1 MPTSAEFAEL
11 FANIKYINADG
22 TEVDTTKTD
31 KRVTV
36 NGIVGL
42 YIESKLNGA
51 RLFFSCSGLGN
62 GRSWDGRGSGG
73 YYWSSTWLSA
83 RYARSLNFRSGG
95 VNPQNYNYRYLG
107 FALRPVQ

>member
-31 KRVTV
+31 KRVSV
-36 NGIVGL
+36 NGVLGL
-42 YIESKLNGA
+42 YLESTINGA
-51 RLFFSCSGLGN
+51 RLFFSCSGYGFGRTWLYRGSLGYFWSSSFSSAR
-62 GRSWDGRGSGG
+62 GARGLSFGSGG
-73 YYWSSTWLSA
+73 VFPQFNFN
-83 RYARSLNFRSGG
+83 RYF
-95 VNPQNYNYRYLG
+95 G

>member
-51 RLFFSCSGLGN
+51 RLFFSCSGYGN
-62 GRSWDGRGSGG
+62 GRSWLSRGALGF
-73 YYWSSTWLSA
+73 YWSSTFNSA
-83 RYARSLNFRSGG
+83 RRARYLYFNSGG
-95 VNPQNYNYRYLG
+95 VDPQNSHYRCYG

>member
-1 MPTSAEFAEL
+1 MKPTQVTEL

-36 NGIVGL
+36 NGILGL
-42 YIESKLNGA
+42 YIQSNINGA
-51 RLFFSCSGLGN
+51 RLFFSCSGGGN
-62 GRSWDGRGSGG
+62 GRSWSSRGSYGN
-73 YYWSSTWLSA
+73 YWSSAWNSASDA
-83 RYARSLNFRSGG
+83 RYLRFSSGG
-95 VNPQNYNYRYLG
+95 VIPQYSNSRCRG